1 MRFHLVKFFNVSGG
15 RALFFKVQQNFYFT
29 QFIISRF
36 ELRAQMEE
44 KDIIYVAEYLITRK
58 KEMDLVLLLKTNCTV
73 MKF

>member
-1 MRFHLVKFFNVSGG
+1 M
-15 RALFFKVQQNFYFT
+15 FFKVQQNF
-29 QFIISRF
+29 FIISRF

>member
-1 MRFHLVKFFNVSGG
+1 M
-15 RALFFKVQQNFYFT
+15 FFKVQQNFYFT
-29 QFIISRF
+29 QFISRF